1 MPHEKPT
8 PEELDQNALKA
19 LEEAEALKKETKPEE
34 EADKEVDKE
43 VEEKQEEPQKE
54 ADKEVEV
61 EADYKKKFVASTQE
75 AQILH
80 EKNKKLTSIIEQA
93 DNIPEPTE
101 DELKKEYTDWDE
113 LTATQ
118 QKMAKDTLVSN
129 RRFKML
135 SEVTSQFKDMEAW
148 QEKVVTF
155 LDDPK
160 SLVDHPE
167 LEGKQDEF
175 KLFATKPTRRGI
187 DMDVLIS
194 AFLFDAG
201 KERRPNKGKMFETG
215 TGGPSDKGK
224 PKSDK
229 ISLEEARTLR
239 NADYAKYKEY
249 LKAGKIDSGI

>member
-8 PEELDQNALKA
+8 QDELDQNALKA
-19 LEEAEALKKETKPEE
+19 LEEAEALEKETKPEE
-34 EADKEVDKE
+34 EEQKPE
-43 VEEKQEEPQKE
+43 EEKPEVKPEE
-54 ADKEVEV
+54 DKPEEKP
-61 EADYKKKFVASTQE
+61 ETDYKKKFVASTQE

-80 EKNKKLTSIIEQA
+80 EKNKKLTSIIEEA
-93 DNIPEPTE
+93 ENIPEPTE
-101 DELKKEYTDWDE
+101 DELKKEYRDWDDLSE
-113 LTATQ
+113 TQ
-118 QKMAKDTLVSN
+118 QKMAKESLISN

-135 SEVTSQFKDMEAW
+135 AETTKQFKDMEAW

-201 KERRPNKGKMFETG
+201 KERKQNKGKMFETG
-215 TGGPSDKGK
+215 TAGPSDKAK

-229 ISLEEARTLR
+229 ISLDEARTLR
-239 NADYAKYKEY
+239 SVDYAKYKEL
-249 LKAGKIDSGI
+249 LKQGKIESDI